1 MTKGEALTI
10 LAACPED
17 DLGDILLQLS
27 ATYWL
32 EQPDTTKDDVLFLF
46 EEVLGESSNGD

>member
-17 DLGDILLQLS
+17 DLGDVLMQIA

-32 EQPDTTKDDVLFLF
+32 EKPDMTKDDVLFVF
-46 EEVLGESSNGD
+46 EDVLGESNGD